1 MNSINDP
8 YCADDLY
15 RPASEGRSLH
25 DDACHFY
32 QKAMG
37 LSTPLVDLPV
47 LEVVVKVVRLVTSS
61 TNDRRSSS
69 MIHDLRDTVASVLW
83 PDGVAPHTK
92 EGLLWTA
99 ANYDQKK
106 RNAPVSDDGN
116 DKNKKE
122 KNEKKEH
129 CCGRKGYYE

>member
-1 MNSINDP
+1 MTSINDP

-15 RPASEGRSLH
+15 HPASEGRSLH
-25 DDACHFY
+25 DDACYFY

-47 LEVVVKVVRLVTSS
+47 LEVVAKVIRLVTSD
-61 TNDRRSSS
+61 TNDRCSSC

-92 EGLLWTA
+92 EVLLWTA
-99 ANYDQKK
+99 ANYNQKK
-106 RNAPVSDDGN
+106 RNAPMSDDGN

>member
-1 MNSINDP
+1 MNSIDDP

-37 LSTPLVDLPV
+37 LSTPLGDLSV
-47 LEVVVKVVRLVTSS
+47 LEVVVKVIRLVTSD

-69 MIHDLRDTVASVLW
+69 MIHDLRDTVAFVLW

-92 EGLLWTA
+92 E
-99 ANYDQKK
+99 
-106 RNAPVSDDGN
+106 
-116 DKNKKE
+116 
-122 KNEKKEH
+122 
-129 CCGRKGYYE
+129 